1 MHSGYL
7 DRFTDTNDALILV
20 DALQQQFHVP
30 AGLLPAD
37 SAVGTWFLVDIQED
51 EIIALQIDVVKT
63 QAIAQEVEERMQRL
77 KAKKTSRFKRS

>member
-1 MHSGYL
+1 MYSGYL

-20 DALQQQFHVP
+20 DALQQQFHVS
-30 AGLLPAD
+30 ANLLPAD
-37 SAVGTWFLVDIQED
+37 SAVGTWFLVDVQED
-51 EIIALQIDVVKT
+51 EIIAVQLDLDKT